1 MNKSKYFNLIYSL
14 NILIFMDKSDKCFPF
29 CFFTNCFRST
39 EEATVNIVEENKA
52 TSTVSIVEENKATS
66 TVSTVEENKATSTV
80 STVEENK
87 ATSTV
92 STAGENTINEIS
104 PNLEKAISTFDDMR
118 LKEDLLRGIYAYGFE
133 KPSAIQQPV

>member
-80 STVEENK
+80 ST
-87 ATSTV
+87 
-92 STAGENTINEIS
+92 AGENTINEIS